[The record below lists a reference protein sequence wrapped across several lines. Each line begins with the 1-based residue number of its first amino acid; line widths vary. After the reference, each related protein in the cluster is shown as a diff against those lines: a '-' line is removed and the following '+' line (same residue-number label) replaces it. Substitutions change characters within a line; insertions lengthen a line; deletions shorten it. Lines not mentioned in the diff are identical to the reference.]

1 MRPISLAIAK
11 IRTRKK
17 LIAWGSIIFV
27 LALILGGYFLATR
40 EEAPIINLA
49 GLLTAL
55 KSKVQEKP
63 KEVVKETPPEIEI
76 TIPKS
81 PKIYEEEAQK
91 GDGIT
96 HLARRALKKYLRE
109 KGINLTPEQKIYA
122 EDYIQNKTGNHW
134 LKIGEKLTFSQE
146 LIEEAVQK
154 SQKLT
159 PEQLENLSHYAQLVP
174 ELNY

>member
-1 MRPISLAIAK
+1 MRAISFSLAK
-11 IRTRKK
+11 IRARKK
-17 LIAWGSIIFV
+17 LITWGSIVFV

-63 KEVVKETPPEIEI
+63 KEIAKETPPEIEI
-76 TIPKS
+76 TIPES
-81 PKIYEEEAQK
+81 PKVYEEEAQK

-96 HLARRALKKYLRE
+96 HLARRALKKYLKE
-109 KGINLTPEQKIYA
+109 KGMNLTPEQKIYA

-134 LKIGEKLTFSQE
+134 LKIGERITFSKE

-159 PEQLENLSHYAQLVP
+159 PEQLENLSQYAQLVP
-174 ELNY
+174 EINY